1 MAASALEESA
11 PAPATVAINS
21 QNSRLF
27 ISSPFGELRS
37 NRSVKAQ
44 KISFEPNWR
53 ILSEP
58 KAVIFPDRA
67 EPRALHTASS
77 ISLLR
82 LTESFQIHSLT

>member
-1 MAASALEESA
+1 
-11 PAPATVAINS
+11 
-21 QNSRLF
+21 
-27 ISSPFGELRS
+27 
-37 NRSVKAQ
+37 VKAQ